1 MTNENR
7 LCQHSQI
14 RVEKRGATGLLTT
27 INLDDLKTNCTCV
40 YGFSDKTIF
49 DEFIKNAKQP
59 LTPYPL
65 VQGYLANQIAEAE
78 SAGKNGAGIGLIILD
93 ATDPK
98 QPTVSAATMKAVLA
112 AQQEKATQVQV
123 ELQLVFNS
131 ETGGYLKSNSEQTPV
146 APT

>member
-1 MTNENR
+1 MTKKTDFASTPKYVLKSEGQP
-7 LCQHSQI
+7 LCS
-14 RVEKRGATGLLTT
+14 TLDLT
-27 INLDDLKTNCTCV
+27 DPKSSRTCV
-40 YGFSDKTIF
+40 YGFSDKSIY
-49 DEFIKNAKQP
+49 DQFIKNAKQP

-65 VQGYLANQIAEAE
+65 VHGYLTNQIAEVE

-98 QPTVSAATMKAVLA
+98 QPTVSAATVKAVLA